1 MKCPRCGHL
10 ESRVVD
16 SRYREGGK
24 VIRRRRECEKCKS
37 RFTTYE
43 RIEESEPLV
52 IKKDG
57 SRQPMDRNKILAGI
71 KKACEKRP
79 VSLEQMEAIVRKIEQ
94 YIQDQGLSEISSA
107 EIGEM
112 VIGEL
117 REIDEVA
124 YVRFASVYREFKDI
138 SEFMDELKALLE
150 NEERRGRPS
159 GGRRKK

>member
-1 MKCPRCGHL
+1 MKCPRCSHL

-16 SRYREGGK
+16 SRYREAGAE
-24 VIRRRRECEKCKS
+24 IRRRRECEKCGS

-43 RIEESEPLV
+43 RIEETTPLV

-57 SRQPMDRNKILAGI
+57 NRQPFDRNKILSGI

-79 VSLEQMEAIVRKIEQ
+79 VSLDQMEGIVKKIEQ
-94 YIQDQGLSEISSA
+94 HIQDQALSEISSSV
-107 EIGEM
+107 IGEI
-112 VIGEL
+112 VINEL

-138 SEFMDELKALLE
+138 TEFMDELKKLLE
-150 NEERRGRPS
+150 TEERQNRSSRGR
-159 GGRRKK
+159 GKR

>member
-16 SRYREGGK
+16 SRYREGGE
-24 VIRRRRECEKCKS
+24 VIRRRRECEKCGS

-43 RIEESEPLV
+43 RIEESIPLV

-57 SRQPMDRNKILAGI
+57 SRQPLDRNKILAGI

-94 YIQDQGLSEISSA
+94 YIQEQGLSEISSR
-107 EIGEM
+107 EIGEI
-112 VIGEL
+112 VIDEL

-138 SEFMDELKALLE
+138 SEFMDELKTLLE
-150 NEERRGRPS
+150 KQERRSRS
-159 GGRRKK
+159 AGGRKKK

>member
-16 SRYREGGK
+16 SRYREGG
-24 VIRRRRECEKCKS
+24 VEIRRRRECEKCGS

-43 RIEESEPLV
+43 RIEESTPLV

-57 SRQPMDRNKILAGI
+57 SRQPYDRNKILLGI

-94 YIQDQGLSEISSA
+94 RIQDQALSEIPSS
-107 EIGEM
+107 EIGEI

-124 YVRFASVYREFKDI
+124 YVRFASVYREFKDVG
-138 SEFMDELKALLE
+138 EFMDELKKLIE
-150 NEERRGRPS
+150 KEERQSRASHSRGR
-159 GGRRKK
+159 R